1 MGWAALSTS
10 FSPTSVEVNTMNTI
24 SFDPKEPLT
33 QPQLTTLKIESD
45 LPATKIDLKVVV
57 YWSNNRLVEAN
68 FESLDDNWGYV
79 LNNKRVVE
87 MSNRHLISEDG
98 HPDFK
103 GKEGNSISVEDVIN
117 ANPIL
122 KNAVL
127 AGYFPDGNLELRIW
141 VRPWMAGNWTEP
153 GISPA
158 IFTIKI
164 RNAGAINLLTPGV
177 AVGQNPPQI
186 SERPISFQWN
196 AVSTGFNNSKLVIKE
211 FPANNPPNLNSV
223 VNTGSIFYQNDNV
236 ESGFADFLA
245 FNPGNYYA
253 WQVSTDLF
261 SEFNPINHY
270 KNPSTPTSLASNWFV
285 FRFVNEAQNNSQNAA
300 DMQAQLNMLNN
311 LTLRNL
317 ISQGYNPVGTVIYEG
332 RTYTGQDALDL
343 LSGLVGKELQVQLK
357 D

>member
-1 MGWAALSTS
+1 
-10 FSPTSVEVNTMNTI
+10 
-24 SFDPKEPLT
+24 
-33 QPQLTTLKIESD
+33 
-45 LPATKIDLKVVV
+45 
-57 YWSNNRLVEAN
+57 
-68 FESLDDNWGYV
+68 
-79 LNNKRVVE
+79 
-87 MSNRHLISEDG
+87 
-98 HPDFK
+98 
-103 GKEGNSISVEDVIN
+103 
-117 ANPIL
+117 
-122 KNAVL
+122 
-127 AGYFPDGNLELRIW
+127 
-141 VRPWMAGNWTEP
+141 
-153 GISPA
+153 
-158 IFTIKI
+158 
-164 RNAGAINLLTPGV
+164 
-177 AVGQNPPQI
+177 
-186 SERPISFQWN
+186 
-196 AVSTGFNNSKLVIKE
+196 
-211 FPANNPPNLNSV
+211 
-223 VNTGSIFYQNDNV
+223 V